1 MDVEGDFTSKLLYA
15 SVKTGIHVRLDDLGM
30 HTLFDLLN
38 FSSEIDAAALAKA
51 EGKNIRKSAP
61 MDLAEMT
68 KRGKV
73 RG

>member
-1 MDVEGDFTSKLLYA
+1 MQGDFTSQLLYA

-51 EGKNIRKSAP
+51 EGKSVRKSAP
-61 MDLAEMT
+61 MNLAEMT
-68 KRGKV
+68 KSGKTRG
-73 RG
+73 